1 MKCLHLISEREHRTK
16 QSNLRH
22 LAGSHIPFGG
32 LLGTFHLLWSSAL
45 KIDRNK
51 KRSCVDR
58 PKIFFLVCRICDPQ
72 RECLGFTRQSRGR
85 EQSWGHLCPST
96 VTPVATCLSFL
107 LFTMTLETQTW
118 LATWLTFSSECTS
131 HGRAHLFSYPGQVAL
146 DGVTSIFSDL
156 WIKLIHR

>member
-118 LATWLTFSSECTS
+118 LAWLSVQNVLHMVEPTCLVIQGRLHLMAWLRFS
-131 HGRAHLFSYPGQVAL
+131 
-146 DGVTSIFSDL
+146 
-156 WIKLIHR
+156 LIYG